1 MNCRYCRNKL
11 KYDLIDLNFAPPS
24 NAYISKDKLSVDETY
39 YPLRVKVCDKCF
51 LVQTEDY
58 VKSNTSGLFDEDYA
72 YFSSTSKSFLD
83 HAKKFCDYVEERFK
97 LDKSSFVIEVASND
111 GYLLKNFL
119 QKEIPCL
126 GIEPTL
132 STANASR
139 KIGLDVID
147 EFFGEVLASKL
158 KKEEKECDLIIGN
171 NVYAHVPDILD
182 FTKGLKTILKK
193 EGVVS
198 LEFPHLLEL
207 IKHCQFDTIYHEHFS
222 YLSLNVVKKIFESA
236 GLRVFDVEKIKTHGG
251 SLRVFGCKEDSKQK
265 TSIKVIQVINE
276 EKELGLNKLKSFE
289 DFSRKAEIAKYEAL
303 QFLIDCK
310 KNNKQVYGYGA
321 AAKGNTFLNYAGI
334 KSDLVRVVFDAAKS
348 KQDKYLPGS
357 HIPIKS
363 SNDIENYDIDFMI
376 VFPWNIISEISKS
389 LEGKISSKTK
399 LVTFI
404 PKLTIHK

>member
-1 MNCRYCRNKL
+1 MHCRFCKNKL
-11 KYDLIDLNFAPPS
+11 KHDLIDLNFAPPS
-24 NAYISKDKLSVDETY
+24 NAYLSKDRLYSDETY

-72 YFSSTSKSFLD
+72 YFSSVSKSFLD
-83 HAKKFCDYVEERFK
+83 HAKNFCDYVIERFELNK
-97 LDKSSFVIEVASND
+97 NSFVIEVASND

-119 QKEIPCL
+119 QKKIPCL

-132 STANASR
+132 STAKASR
-139 KIGLDVID
+139 KLGLDVLN
-147 EFFGEVLASKL
+147 EFFGEELSLKL

-182 FTKGLKTILKK
+182 FTKGLKNILNE

-207 IKHCQFDTIYHEHFS
+207 MKHCQFDTIYHEHFS
-222 YLSLNVVKKIFESA
+222 YLSLNVVEKIFNKV

-251 SLRVFGCKEDSKQK
+251 SLRVFGCKEHSKHK
-265 TSIKVIQVINE
+265 TTKKVTEIINE
-276 EKELGLNKLKSFE
+276 EKALGLNKITSYENFN
-289 DFSRKAEIAKYEAL
+289 RKAEIAKYEAL

-310 KNNKQVYGYGA
+310 KNNKTVYGYGA

-334 KSDLVRVVFDAAKS
+334 KSDLVKVVFDAAKS

-363 SNDIENYDIDFMI
+363 PNDIKNYEIDFI
-376 VFPWNIISEISKS
+376 VVFPWNIISEVSKT
-389 LEGKISSKTK
+389 LEDKISSKTK

-404 PKLTIHK
+404 PNLKIY